1 MMTPVGSL
9 PSLPLLADTS
19 LVPATEFALTVPE
32 NQLAE
37 FATLRRGS
45 ILSAVVRFRGDE
57 ILLAVGDR
65 FFTANPVP
73 GLEENDAISLLV
85 SQRYPE
91 FILVPLLPATRTV
104 SLRESK
110 RNRPS
115 SNRPA
120 LEPPDNAG
128 KPDVLMH
135 LPEMT
140 ALRSW
145 LAASGRDQIP
155 ADIPQWI
162 SLLVRA
168 MRSSGLH
175 YERSL
180 LDQQGIES
188 DDIKRRLLDA
198 MHTTGNR
205 QAADALEELIS
216 MQVAAMLAAREG
228 RSLLPFSLPISEPE
242 LPPLI
247 VLDSGTDQDGRS
259 RSRARVSVAVP
270 GGGGISIEISE
281 TSPGSFRVT
290 AIPTD
295 LETAKQLSENSV
307 SLSERMTAAGLQL
320 DGLAVQ
326 VPTMLEFTSAEKP
339 SLSGTLVSILA

>member
-1 MMTPVGSL
+1 MMTPVGYL

-19 LVPATEFALTVPE
+19 LVPANEFALTVPE
-32 NQLAE
+32 SQLAE
-37 FATLRRGS
+37 FATLRQGS

-65 FFTANPVP
+65 FFTAKPVP

-91 FILVPLLPATRTV
+91 LVLVPLLPATRTMA
-104 SLRESK
+104 SRESK
-110 RNRPS
+110 KNRPS
-115 SNRPA
+115 SSPPA
-120 LEPPDNAG
+120 LEHPDTVG

-145 LAASGRDQIP
+145 LTASGREQIP
-155 ADIPQWI
+155 ADLPQWV

-168 MRSSGLH
+168 MRSSGLY

-180 LDQQGIES
+180 LDQQEIES

-198 MHTTGNR
+198 MHTAGNR

-216 MQVAAMLAAREG
+216 MQVAAMLASREG
-228 RSLLPFSLPISEPE
+228 RSVLPFSLPICEPE

-247 VLDSGTDQDGRS
+247 VLDSGTDQGGRS
-259 RSRARVSVAVP
+259 CPRARVSVAVP

-295 LETAKQLSENSV
+295 LGTARRLSENSA

-320 DGLAVQ
+320 DRLVVQ
-326 VPTMLEFTSAEKP
+326 VSTMLEFTSTEEPA
-339 SLSGTLVSILA
+339 LSGTLVSISA